1 MAFNWK
7 TLRTIPQILACA
19 LVAGCAVHNATIPVA
34 LHATRD
40 VNPDPYGQ
48 PSPIVVRVYRL
59 AARNTFMVAD
69 PIQLV
74 QHDAQTL
81 GKDELGRDEFILQP
95 GDSRQLT
102 IQNKDKKVRF
112 VGLVAAYR
120 AIERDHWRELVP
132 VPADRDLSLDVTAG
146 ADGLTVRNVAAK

>member
-1 MAFNWK
+1 MAFDLK
-7 TLRTIPQILACA
+7 TLRIFPQILACA

-48 PSPIVVRVYRL
+48 AAPVVVRVYRL
-59 AARNTFMVAD
+59 AAKNKFVVAD
-69 PIQLV
+69 PIQLI

-81 GKDELGRDEFILQP
+81 GQDELGRDEFILQP

-102 IQNKDKKVRF
+102 IQNKDKKVQF
-112 VGLVAAYR
+112 VGLVGAYR

-132 VPADRDLSLDVTAG
+132 VPADSDLSLDVTAG
-146 ADGLTVRNVAAK
+146 AEGLAVRNVAAK